1 MWLVHHM
8 SMLGFLQEA
17 RASLRMLLLQLFGL
31 LCELEIEVVSV
42 LLNSVLPNELGR
54 DIHDNM
60 EGLH

>member
-1 MWLVHHM
+1 M
-8 SMLGFLQEA
+8 SILGFLQEA

-54 DIHDNM
+54 DIHDNI